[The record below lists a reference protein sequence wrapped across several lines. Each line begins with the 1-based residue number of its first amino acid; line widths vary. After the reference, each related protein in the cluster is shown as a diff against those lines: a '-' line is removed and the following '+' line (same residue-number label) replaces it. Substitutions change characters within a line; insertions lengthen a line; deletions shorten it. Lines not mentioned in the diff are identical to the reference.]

1 VQDPNQI
8 RRWVT
13 EAEAEVAQLAGE
25 ADRVGRR
32 LTEARRRLGLLH
44 EALAAVS
51 KDPAVL
57 ATTIEPVS
65 VRSRVIRDT
74 REILERAGHP
84 LSISAI
90 HAEFIRRGKVL
101 PGRGSPTNLVAHL
114 GATTDIERLARGVYG
129 LPEWSRAPD
138 ETTNLASPREE

>member
-1 VQDPNQI
+1 MQDPDTI

-13 EAEAEVAQLAGE
+13 EAEAEVAQLTDE

-51 KDPAVL
+51 KDPAAM
-57 ATTIEPVS
+57 ATATEPIS
-65 VRSRVIRDT
+65 VRERVIRDA
-74 REILERAGHP
+74 RQILAGAGRP

-90 HAEFIRRGKVL
+90 HAEFIRQGKAL

-114 GATTDIERLARGVYG
+114 GVAPDVVRLARGVYA
-129 LPEWSRAPD
+129 LPEWSV
-138 ETTNLASPREE
+138 ETEAVSEQE

>member
-1 VQDPNQI
+1 MQDPETI

-13 EAEAEVAQLAGE
+13 EAEAEVAQLTDE

-51 KDPAVL
+51 KDPA
-57 ATTIEPVS
+57 AMTMAIEPIS
-65 VRSRVIRDT
+65 VRERVIRDA
-74 REILERAGHP
+74 RAILAGAGHP
-84 LSISAI
+84 LTISTI
-90 HAEFIRRGKVL
+90 HAEFIRQGKAL

-114 GATTDIERLARGVYG
+114 GVAPDIVRLARGVYA
-129 LPEWSRAPD
+129 LPEWADNAS
-138 ETTNLASPREE
+138 ETTTESEEE